1 MTFSYPL
8 ALLLLLVIPV
18 AFGGYLVM
26 QKRRSRYAVR
36 FTNLDLLAN
45 VVDESPGWRRHV
57 PPVLSLAA
65 LALLLLGLARP
76 EITTK
81 TPKEEATVVLVT
93 DVSGSMNATDVAPSR
108 LVAAQK
114 SAESLLA
121 KLPAKV
127 QVSLVSFS
135 SSVTVLVQPTTD
147 RKAVVDALA
156 RLRPRGGTAMGDA
169 IETALDVVRPPEAN
183 PPAENGGGTTP
194 RSTPTPAKKPPT
206 GSSSAGSLAAVP
218 PAFVILLSDGAQ
230 TIGSVQPLD
239 AADDA
244 KSRDV
249 PVFTIALGTPD
260 GVAQVEDNQGRQ
272 RTVRVPPDVE
282 TLQEI
287 ADITGGKFYSA
298 PTADDLNTIYD
309 DLGSK
314 IGYTEEQTE
323 ITWLFAGLGALF
335 IAVSGGLSLL
345 WFNRFP

>member
-1 MTFSYPL
+1 MTFAYPVAL
-8 ALLLLLVIPV
+8 ALLLLIPL
-18 AFGGYLVM
+18 ALGGYLAM

-45 VVDESPGWRRHV
+45 VVDASPNWRRHL

-65 LALLLLGLARP
+65 LALLLMGLARP
-76 EITTK
+76 EITTR

-93 DVSGSMNATDVAPSR
+93 DISGSMNATDVEPTR

-135 SSVTVLVQPTTD
+135 SSVTVLVPPTTD
-147 RKAVVDALA
+147 RKAVTDALA

-169 IETALDVVRPPEAN
+169 LTTALDVVRPPQAN
-183 PPAENGGGTTP
+183 PPVVSGGGAAP
-194 RSTPTPAKKPPT
+194 KASPTPTPKPAGAAGNT
-206 GSSSAGSLAAVP
+206 SALP
-218 PAFVILLSDGAQ
+218 PAFIILLSDGAQ
-230 TIGSVQPLD
+230 TLGIVQPLD

-244 KSRDV
+244 KSREV
-249 PVFTIALGTPD
+249 PVFTIALGTQE

-287 ADITGGKFYSA
+287 ADITGGKFYTAPSA
-298 PTADDLNTIYD
+298 ADLDTIYD

-314 IGYTEEQTE
+314 IGYTDKQTE
-323 ITWLFAGLGALF
+323 ITWAFAGLGALL
-335 IAVSGGLSLL
+335 IVASGTLSLL

>member
-8 ALLLLLVIPV
+8 ALLLLLLIPLAV
-18 AFGGYLVM
+18 GGYLVM
-26 QKRRSRYAVR
+26 QKRRSRYAIR

-45 VVDESPGWRRHV
+45 VVGQSPNWRRHL

-65 LALLLLGLARP
+65 LGLLLMGMARP
-76 EITTK
+76 EVTTK
-81 TPKEEATVVLVT
+81 VPKEEATVVLVT
-93 DVSGSMNATDVAPSR
+93 DISGSMNATDIAPTR
-108 LVAAQK
+108 LAAAQK
-114 SAESLLA
+114 SAEALLL

-127 QVSLVSFS
+127 RVSLISFS
-135 SSVTVLVQPTTD
+135 SSVTVLVPPTTD
-147 RKAVVDALA
+147 RKAVTDALA

-169 IETALDVVRPPEAN
+169 LETALDVVRPPAAN
-183 PPAENGGGTTP
+183 SPEVSAGGKTPKATPSPAP
-194 RSTPTPAKKPPT
+194 KPST
-206 GSSSAGSLAAVP
+206 GSGSVVTLP

-230 TIGSVQPLD
+230 TLGVVQPLD

-249 PVFTIALGTPD
+249 PIFTIALGTPD

-272 RTVRVPPDVE
+272 RTVRVPPDIE

-298 PTADDLNTIYD
+298 PTASDLDTIYK

-323 ITWLFAGLGALF
+323 ITWLFAGLGALLVT
-335 IAVSGGLSLL
+335 VSGGLSLL

>member
-1 MTFSYPL
+1 MSFSYPL
-8 ALLLLLVIPV
+8 ALLLLLLIPLAV
-18 AFGGYLVM
+18 GGYLVM

-45 VVDESPGWRRHV
+45 VVGESPNWRRHL

-65 LALLLLGLARP
+65 LGLLLMGLARP
-76 EITTK
+76 EVTTK
-81 TPKEEATVVLVT
+81 VPKEEATVVLVT
-93 DVSGSMNATDVAPSR
+93 DISGSMNATDIAPTR
-108 LVAAQK
+108 LAAAQK
-114 SAESLLA
+114 SAESLLL

-135 SSVTVLVQPTTD
+135 SSVTVLVPPTTD
-147 RKAVVDALA
+147 RKVVTDALA

-169 IETALDVVRPPEAN
+169 IETALDVVRPPGAN
-183 PPAENGGGTTP
+183 APVASEGGTAP
-194 RSTPTPAKKPPT
+194 KATPTPTAKPAS
-206 GSSSAGSLAAVP
+206 GSGGASTVP
-218 PAFVILLSDGAQ
+218 PAFIILLSDGAQ
-230 TIGSVQPLD
+230 TLGSVQPLD

-244 KSRDV
+244 KLRGV
-249 PVFTIALGTPD
+249 PVFTIALGTQD

-272 RTVRVPPDVE
+272 RTVRVPPDIL

-298 PTADDLNTIYD
+298 PTASDLDTIYK

-314 IGYTEEQTE
+314 IGYTEEQSE
-323 ITWLFAGLGALF
+323 MTWLFAGLGALL
-335 IAVSGGLSLL
+335 ITVSGGLSLL